1 MWRRVWI
8 VALAI
13 AAFIWG
19 VMVIGFIYDLATH
32 RHEPS
37 SDVAL
42 ILISIVFV
50 WVSVRGYEGIV
61 PPCHETEWVSQRIYC
76 LCGV

>member
-1 MWRRVWI
+1 MAGMWRRVWI

-13 AAFIWG
+13 AAFIWS

-42 ILISIVFV
+42 ILISIAFV
-50 WVSVRGYEGIV
+50 WVSVRGVKRHRAALSRNRLG
-61 PPCHETEWVSQRIYC
+61 
-76 LCGV
+76 

>member
-1 MWRRVWI
+1 LSGLAYASLECGSMAGMWRRAWI

-13 AAFIWG
+13 AAFFWS
-19 VMVIGFIYDLATH
+19 VMVIGFIYDPATH

-42 ILISIVFV
+42 ILISIALFGFP
-50 WVSVRGYEGIV
+50 SE
-61 PPCHETEWVSQRIYC
+61 E
-76 LCGV
+76 